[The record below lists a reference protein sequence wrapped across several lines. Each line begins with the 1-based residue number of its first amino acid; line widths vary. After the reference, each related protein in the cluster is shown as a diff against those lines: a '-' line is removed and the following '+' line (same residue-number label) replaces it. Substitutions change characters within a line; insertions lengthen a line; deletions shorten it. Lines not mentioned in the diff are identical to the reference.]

1 VLDYVTYVM
10 CVMHH
15 MMCAAHHMHAMRGLT
30 LSHATPPLAN
40 RFLLSSLLA
49 EALIRMYL
57 VRSNLLGLDV
67 IC

>member
-10 CVMHH
+10 CVM
-15 MMCAAHHMHAMRGLT
+15 HHMHAMRGLT
-30 LSHATPPLAN
+30 LSHATPPLAD